1 MFQNNT
7 GAGKGPVDSAKD
19 AISEVSKGMD
29 GLNKAAGLLDTTV
42 LNITSSLA
50 RMFIPTSVIED
61 TAKLQQL
68 TFELTTKSMGQ
79 TSVIGNALMTTMAE
93 ATFETTKFGVGLEE
107 NLMLTQQ
114 INDVMGTNTLLSS
127 EQVIN
132 MQLLARNAGITSAE
146 IVPIVEGFRSIGVA
160 TSDAIS
166 QISDMQKQARD
177 YGINVGKFMKDIG
190 SNIKMLSSYNFKD
203 GVEGF
208 SRMIAK
214 AQALRMD
221 VSTTF
226 ALSEKLMDPQ
236 TAIETA
242 AGFQMLGG
250 AVGDLG
256 DPFKLLHLA
265 QTDTE
270 GLMDAV
276 VGMAEG
282 AAVFNEETGEFDI
295 PVTEMYRLREAAS
308 LAGMSYQDMTQTAI
322 KSAERTKKLDM
333 LGSTTIDPDFKEL
346 VANMGEIKGGKLMV
360 DIPVFDEVQKKMIVV
375 QKEAADLQKADFE
388 ALEDMRT
395 KNEMSDRDI
404 AMSQLTAL
412 QKIAGA
418 NESAKS
424 ATILAG
430 TNTEGVIDILGGL
443 DAYADVVREGLDAS
457 INKENLQVYGQALSA
472 NIANGFQDE
481 EAKKHFRNA
490 AFSMSAEFATAIEDS
505 VVNMNEKL
513 PDNSLIK
520 DLDVDVEGLLATA
533 FKTTNKG
540 LSSLKTSLEG
550 LVPQQLI
557 DNLTTVNPLLKAT
570 ASNFSDMVGGLAENA
585 ALVIG
590 ESVDEV
596 AAGTPDTAPD
606 TTIPPKAEDFIS
618 RPGMPVQRFLA
629 NDLVVGGTNL
639 LNNLGLNNNAE
650 MNNQTARSVDQND
663 SLFKAVG
670 ELRNM
675 GNDLNNMSN
684 NANNNVNGDIN
695 LNVGGKIDLSV
706 DGRNLPQNITSEQ
719 LANEIVNNP
728 TFTSKLMTI
737 FTDSNNTYSA

>member
-19 AISEVSKGMD
+19 AISEVTKGMD

-50 RMFIPTSVIED
+50 RMYIPTAVIED

-68 TFELTTKSMGQ
+68 TFDLSTKSMGQ

-132 MQLLARNAGITSAE
+132 MQLLARNAGLTSAE
-146 IVPIVEGFRSIGVA
+146 IVPIVEGFRNIGVG
-160 TSDAIS
+160 TSSAIS

-226 ALSEKLMDPQ
+226 ALSEKLMDPE

-270 GLMDAV
+270 GLQDAII
-276 VGMAEG
+276 GMAEG

-295 PVTEMYRLREAAS
+295 PVTEMYRLREAAK
-308 LAGMSYQDMTQTAI
+308 LAGISYQDMTQTAF
-322 KSAERTKKLDM
+322 KAAERTKKLDM
-333 LGSTTIDPDFKEL
+333 LGTTTVPQEFKDL
-346 VANMGEIKGGKLMV
+346 VANMSDIEGGQLRV
-360 DIPVFDEVQKKMIVV
+360 DIPAFDEMGKQIIVAN
-375 QKEAADLQKADFE
+375 KAAADLTKDDFAALQE
-388 ALEDMRT
+388 ANDI
-395 KNEMSDRDI
+395 NSMSDRDI

-418 NESAKS
+418 NESAKA
-424 ATILAG
+424 ATLLAG
-430 TNTEGVIDILGGL
+430 TKTEGVTDVLGGL

-457 INKENLQVYGQALSA
+457 INKENLQVYGEALSA
-472 NIANGFQDE
+472 NIANGFKDE
-481 EAKKHFRNA
+481 ESSKHFRNA

-513 PDNSLIK
+513 PDKSIIK
-520 DLDVDVEGLLATA
+520 DLDIDVEGLLTTA
-533 FKTTNKG
+533 YQTTSEGVEK
-540 LSSLKTSLEG
+540 LKTKLTG
-550 LVPQQLI
+550 LVPPELI
-557 DNLTTVNPLLKAT
+557 DNLTTINPLLGT
-570 ASNFSDMVGGLAENA
+570 TSDLISNFSDMVGGLAENA
-585 ALVIG
+585 ANQLGV
-590 ESVDEV
+590 SLDEF
-596 AAGTPDTAPD
+596 AAGRPDTSPD
-606 TTIPPKAEDFIS
+606 TNAPIAKDFIS
-618 RPGMPVQRFLA
+618 RPGMPVQKFLA
-629 NDLVVGGTNL
+629 NDLVIGGTNL
-639 LNNLGLNNNAE
+639 LNNLG
-650 MNNQTARSVDQND
+650 
-663 SLFKAVG
+663 
-670 ELRNM
+670 
-675 GNDLNNMSN
+675 SN
-684 NANNNVNGDIN
+684 TNNNVNGDIN

>member
-68 TFELTTKSMGQ
+68 TFELSTKSMGQ
-79 TSVIGNALMTTMAE
+79 TSVVGNALMTTMAE
-93 ATFETTKFGVGLEE
+93 ATFETTKFGIGLEE

-132 MQLLARNAGITSAE
+132 MQLLARNAGLTSSE
-146 IVPIVEGFRSIGVA
+146 IVPIVEGFRNIGVG
-160 TSDAIS
+160 TSSAIS

-226 ALSEKLMDPQ
+226 ALSEKLMDPE

-270 GLMDAV
+270 GLQDAII
-276 VGMAEG
+276 GMAEG

-295 PVTEMYRLREAAS
+295 PVTEMYRLREAAK
-308 LAGMSYQDMTQTAI
+308 LAGISYQDMTQTAF
-322 KSAERTKKLDM
+322 KAAERTKKLDM
-333 LGSTTIDPDFKEL
+333 LGTTTVPQEFKDL
-346 VANMGEIKGGKLMV
+346 VANMSDIEGGQLRV
-360 DIPVFDEVQKKMIVV
+360 DIPAFDEMGKQIIVAN
-375 QKEAADLQKADFE
+375 KAAADLTADDFK
-388 ALEDMRT
+388 ALE
-395 KNEMSDRDI
+395 KANEVNSMSDRDI
-404 AMSQLTAL
+404 AMQQLTAL

-418 NESAKS
+418 NESAKA

-430 TNTEGVIDILGGL
+430 TNTEGVTDILGGL

-457 INKENLQVYGQALSA
+457 INKENLQVYGEALST
-472 NIANGFQDE
+472 NIANGFKDE
-481 EAKKHFRNA
+481 ESRKHFRNA

-533 FKTTNKG
+533 FKTTNEG

-550 LVPQQLI
+550 LVPQELI

-606 TTIPPKAEDFIS
+606 TTIPPKAQDFIS